1 MPKPDQA
8 TADYQQ
14 GYFDG
19 LSELRAMVE
28 KQRNNTGSYNGAAA
42 LNVVLLN
49 IDALLNPPPAPQA
62 DQQRPQMY
70 R

>member
-1 MPKPDQA
+1 
-8 TADYQQ
+8 
-14 GYFDG
+14 
-19 LSELRAMVE
+19 MVE

-62 DQQRPQMY
+62 D
-70 R
+70 